1 MKTPPPR
8 PGRSHDTPPAHGP
21 DVPDPAPPGTCASP
35 VFPDL
40 ASLAALR
47 AWYEGLTA
55 RAAVSRYLPHQRADG
70 QSSRALISRIRRTLV
85 AFAHARQRDDLAQ
98 LIGHGA
104 AGRTRRA
111 AAVVHAIDI
120 LRNMPMP
127 EPRLTDDVALWLAP
141 RAVSALHA
149 QRIRTLAEL
158 TLRVPRRH
166 RWWRVIPGLGQTGA
180 RTIEAF
186 FAAHP
191 RLTARARQLVD
202 AIQPVQDEQE
212 ALVVPWEHLVL
223 PEDLDGSRGRF
234 RAPRDAC
241 LLSAGNDY
249 EALQSWLSLH
259 ESADTHRAYRKEAER
274 LILWAIAERQQP
286 LSSLTTDDAIAYRA
300 FLRRPAPRGR
310 WTGPPCSRRSAGWRP
325 FAHGLSARS
334 AAYALSVLRALFRWL
349 IEQCYVLANPFA
361 GIRVRGASTHGPFDT
376 ARSLADNE
384 WRTVRALADGLE
396 TSYGW
401 SAPAAQR
408 LRFLLDFSYATG
420 LRAHEL
426 VSATLG
432 DIGTDARDDPW
443 LQVTGKGA
451 QSGKVALPPLARDAL
466 ESYLMQRGL
475 PVSRRRWRPDIPL
488 VPTLGPAGDGPGS
501 RQTGM
506 TATRLR
512 QVLQRF
518 FIQAAA
524 LVQDDSPALAAK
536 LRRASPHWM
545 RHTHASH
552 ALEHGV
558 ELVAVRD
565 NLRHAS
571 IATTSTYLHGDDARR
586 ARQVGAAFARI
597 APGNGEMAPRP

>member
-8 PGRSHDTPPAHGP
+8 SGRGRPSPGIPAGA
-21 DVPDPAPPGTCASP
+21 DVTDPAAPP
-35 VFPDL
+35 FPDL

-55 RAAVSRYLPHQRADG
+55 RAAVTHYLPHLRIDG
-70 QSSRALISRIRRTLV
+70 QSSRSLIGRIRRTV
-85 AFAHARQRDDLAQ
+85 VTFARSRQRDDLAQ
-98 LIGHGA
+98 LFDHETA
-104 AGRTRRA
+104 SRTRYA
-111 AAVVHAIDI
+111 TAVVHAIDI
-120 LRNMPMP
+120 LRTAPIP
-127 EPRLTDDVALWLAP
+127 QPRLTDDISRWLAP
-141 RAVSALHA
+141 RAVRALHA
-149 QRIRTLAEL
+149 QHIRTLAEL
-158 TLRVPRRH
+158 TLRVPRRR
-166 RWWRVIPGLGQTGA
+166 RWWRSIPGLGVTGA

-191 RLTARARQLVD
+191 RLTAHARQLVE
-202 AIQPVQDEQE
+202 ATQPAPDEQQT
-212 ALVVPWEHLVL
+212 LVVPWEHLVL

-234 RAPRDAC
+234 RAPREAC
-241 LLSAGNDY
+241 LLGATNDY
-249 EALQSWLSLH
+249 GAIQSWLALH
-259 ESADTHRAYRKEAER
+259 ESADTQRAYRKEAER
-274 LILWAIAERQQP
+274 LMLWAIVEWQQP

-325 FAHGLSARS
+325 FAHGLSPRS
-334 AAYALSVLRALFRWL
+334 AAYALSVIRALFRWL

-361 GIRVRGASTHGPFDT
+361 GIRVRGASSHGPLDA
-376 ARSLADNE
+376 ARSLTDAE

-396 TSYGW
+396 WSTGWSGW

-432 DIGTDARDDPW
+432 DIATDARDDAW

-451 QSGKVALPPLARDAL
+451 EPGKVALPPLAREAL
-466 ESYLMQRGL
+466 DRYLIQRGL

-488 VPTLGPAGDGPGS
+488 IPTLGRGGDLPGS
-501 RQTGM
+501 RQAGI

-518 FIQAAA
+518 FVQAAT
-524 LVQDDSPALAAK
+524 LLQEDSPVLAAK
-536 LRRASPHWM
+536 LQRASPHWM
-545 RHTHASH
+545 RHYVPFLTISGNLEGL
-552 ALEHGV
+552 LEHLG
-558 ELVAVRD
+558 
-565 NLRHAS
+565 S
-571 IATTSTYLHGDDARR
+571 
-586 ARQVGAAFARI
+586 VG
-597 APGNGEMAPRP
+597 